1 MTLEETIANVEQLL
15 EQVSVALLAAD
26 PIALEKLTVSLRNAS
41 IELAS
46 MVEQKGATG
55 SPESLMLRKRLDSI
69 GELLNLQR
77 GGIARLAATNERQAA
92 GLLPASTNSATY
104 GDSLGAQA
112 SKSGVPRIYRSAS

>member
-15 EQVSVALLAAD
+15 EQVSAALIAAD
-26 PIALEKLTVSLRNAS
+26 PIALEQRTIALRNAS
-41 IELAS
+41 IELALTI
-46 MVEQKGATG
+46 EQRGAAE
-55 SPESLMLRKRLDSI
+55 SPESLDLKKRLGSI

-104 GDSLGAQA
+104 GDSLGTQT
-112 SKSGVPRIYRSAS
+112 SKSGVPRIYRSVS